1 MHNEQKVTKS
11 VYWIGSN
18 DFITPRFDNYIPLKR
33 GISYNSY
40 FIDDEKTCILDAV
53 DNAARDLFLGN
64 IKELLHDRPL
74 DYIIVNHMEPDHSGS
89 ISLIKQYYPNI
100 VIVGNKKTFDMVE
113 GFYGVGG
120 ERYVV
125 GEGDFLALGHHKLR
139 FSLIPMV
146 HWPETMVTYDETEG
160 ILFSGDAFGCFGA
173 LNGGVIDAN
182 INTDIYWDEMVRYY
196 SNIVGKYGAPVQKAL
211 QKLQTLKINAICST
225 HGPVWTEEIPRVVRI
240 YDRLSRYEAEE
251 GVVIAYGTMYGNTAE
266 MAEAIAEELSK
277 QGIRNIVMHNVS
289 HTNHSYIIADVF
301 KYRGLIVGCP
311 TYNTQMYPEMEALLN
326 KLSAR
331 EIKGRYMGWFGSFT
345 WASAAVKKITEFNDK
360 LKFEPVGNPIEMK
373 HSMKSETYV
382 QCKELAKAMA
392 DRLKADRK

>member
-1 MHNEQKVTKS
+1 
-11 VYWIGSN
+11 
-18 DFITPRFDNYIPLKR
+18 
-33 GISYNSY
+33 
-40 FIDDEKTCILDAV
+40 
-53 DNAARDLFLGN
+53 
-64 IKELLHDRPL
+64 
-74 DYIIVNHMEPDHSGS
+74 
-89 ISLIKQYYPNI
+89 
-100 VIVGNKKTFDMVE
+100 
-113 GFYGVGG
+113 
-120 ERYVV
+120 
-125 GEGDFLALGHHKLR
+125 
-139 FSLIPMV
+139 
-146 HWPETMVTYDETEG
+146 
-160 ILFSGDAFGCFGA
+160 
-173 LNGGVIDAN
+173 
-182 INTDIYWDEMVRYY
+182 MVRYY

-211 QKLQTLKINAICST
+211 QKLQALKINAICST

>member
-1 MHNEQKVTKS
+1 MPGKANTINHKEENTGMEIKGKVHY
-11 VYWIGSN
+11 VGVN
-18 DFITPRFDNYIPLKR
+18 DRNKTLFENLWPLPY
-33 GISYNSY
+33 GVSYNSY
-40 FIDDEKTCILDAV
+40 LIDDEMVALV
-53 DNAARDLFLGN
+53 DTVDVCYFEVYLKKIRSIIG
-64 IKELLHDRPL
+64 DRPINYL
-74 DYIIVNHMEPDHSGS
+74 IINHMEPDHSGS

-211 QKLQTLKINAICST
+211 QKLQALKINAICST

-266 MAEAIAEELSK
+266 
-277 QGIRNIVMHNVS
+277 IRNIVMHNVS